1 MIVHH
6 ATVTVTAATL
16 EDLAVALM
24 QTGTELAVVG
34 APDRTYTTTTQDAD
48 ITVNVTSATSDRHY
62 VCAECGGFFEKN
74 PDWTDNDANAEAVAA
89 GFDLTDDL
97 VTVCSACY
105 RRLMAAADPSMQA
118 WQRIIALFTG
128 GPTDDDMV

>member
-34 APDRTYTTTTQDAD
+34 APDRTYTAATADAD
-48 ITVNVTSATSDRHY
+48 ITVNVTSAESDRHY
-62 VCAECGGFFEKN
+62 VCAECGGFFEKG
-74 PDWTDNDANAEAVAA
+74 WSDADAETEALAA
-89 GFDLTDDL
+89 GFDLGDDL
-97 VTVCSACY
+97 DLVCAVCY
-105 RRLMAAADPSMQA
+105 RRLMAAAEPNRQA

-128 GPTDDDMV
+128 GPTDDDLL